1 MPVSRKIPVGP
12 WRMLSTIAGRHLAGE
27 SIKELMEDYN
37 LSRSEILGAIEWRK
51 KKSKAAKKGW
61 RTRRENELYDEMYVA
76 AALE

>member
-12 WRMLSTIAGRHLAGE
+12 WRLLSTIAGRHRAGE

-37 LSRSEILGAIEWRK
+37 LSRSEILGAIEWHK

-61 RTRRENELYDEMYVA
+61 RTRRNYKLYDQPR
-76 AALE
+76 

>member
-37 LSRSEILGAIEWRK
+37 LSRSEILGAIAWHK

-61 RTRRENELYDEMYVA
+61 KTRRENSFWDD
-76 AALE
+76 LEAQTL

>member
-12 WRMLSTIAGRHLAGE
+12 WRLLSTIAGRHIAGE

-37 LSRSEILGAIEWRK
+37 LSRSEILGAIEWHK

-61 RTRRENELYDEMYVA
+61 RTRRR
-76 AALE
+76 